1 MAAVSTSSSSHAPPV
16 HPQLAS
22 ARWPS
27 LHPVTER
34 KAVATAAKSRAR
46 RPPTPPL
53 GKKAK
58 RVKHEDEEELQWYA
72 DADASAATT
81 AKVEPKAEIKEEVPS
96 ASLADGMARIV
107 L

>member
-1 MAAVSTSSSSHAPPV
+1 MAAVSTASSSRAPPV

-27 LHPVTER
+27 LHPVTET

-46 RPPTPPL
+46 RAPTPPL
-53 GKKAK
+53 EKKAK
-58 RVKHEDEEELQWYA
+58 RVKQEEELQWYA
-72 DADASAATT
+72 DADTEAATS
-81 AKVEPKAEIKEEVPS
+81 AKIEPKAEIKEEVPS
-96 ASLADGMARIV
+96 ASLSDGMARIV